1 MTGLKGLHGPQ
12 VLWMNERMSFSN
24 YLARKLGT
32 EAVDPMLDYI
42 YDPYSTSAG
51 QFCSSADVSCVGWTS
66 RDLDHTARLYHV
78 KLSSDQYETSS
89 TPRQLVSSW
98 RSAGGQ
104 QNNTQMASVSI
115 TSSTVSAVSGE
126 LWAQYD
132 VHIVIYSW
140 AASLITRQPAL
151 IADLASLHSAPRAL
165 LQLPLD
171 IHRTNSDQTETSTLS
186 EWSHARWATWVL
198 KVNAILY
205 FLSKSG
211 GNHPYTAVSRQLNWK
226 FSTGESAVTI
236 LGMWRFW
243 RNADQVIVDVV
254 A

>member
-32 EAVDPMLDYI
+32 EAGDPMLDYI

-165 LQLPLD
+165 LQLPLEHPSHKQRSNWNQHTLWM
-171 IHRTNSDQTETSTLS
+171 ITCKMSDMSIKGKCNLLFFVEI
-186 EWSHARWATWVL
+186 WW
-198 KVNAILY
+198 
-205 FLSKSG
+205 KSSV
-211 GNHPYTAVSRQLNWK
+211 YSSLA
-226 FSTGESAVTI
+226 A
-236 LGMWRFW
+236 
-243 RNADQVIVDVV
+243 A
-254 A
+254 